1 MHHSI
6 LMVILGISLLQTASW
21 MARKF
26 ITKEVKMNRN
36 SLIIAE
42 SILISTVLFS
52 YIFYKTSVNEVLE
65 DFKKIT
71 PKMAFYLIMV
81 ALSVTGAIVLIFDLI
96 PKVEISKLG
105 PSVSISRIVLLTL
118 VGFFVFGEK
127 LTYKK
132 ISAIILMITG
142 VSLLIYEN

>member
-1 MHHSI
+1 
-6 LMVILGISLLQTASW
+6 
-21 MARKF
+21 
-26 ITKEVKMNRN
+26 
-36 SLIIAE
+36 
-42 SILISTVLFS
+42 
-52 YIFYKTSVNEVLE
+52 
-65 DFKKIT
+65 
-71 PKMAFYLIMV
+71 MV